1 MGNDEDLGSLSVD
14 SPATTPTFSSG
25 LAWLVV
31 ALAVFLVGGVTQ
43 NLFLGGAA
51 LFSAGISAALLVG
64 TARNKLSPG
73 RPAESLPAQL
83 QRLQSDLHA
92 AEAEIGRLREE
103 HEFDRQL
110 GRPLS
115 EPGVPDQSA

>member
-1 MGNDEDLGSLSVD
+1 MGNEDFGSLSVD

-43 NLFLGGAA
+43 NLFIGGAA
-51 LFSAGISAALLVG
+51 FFSGGVSAALLVG
-64 TARNKLSPG
+64 ATRKRLNPR
-73 RPAESLPAQL
+73 RPVDLLPPQI
-83 QRLQSDLHA
+83 QQLQSDLLA
-92 AEAEIGRLREE
+92 AQAEIGRLREE

-110 GRPLS
+110 GRPS
-115 EPGVPDQSA
+115 SGPGPV